1 MSSSLAA
8 LNGVSNKFLYR
19 YLYYFTAPNY
29 PFYHAA
35 LGELEISSGH
45 VEDAREHF
53 VVALKLAR
61 NPMER
66 SFFEQR
72 IGACK

>member
-1 MSSSLAA
+1 LDEIRAIHGSERLA
-8 LNGVSNKFLYR
+8 
-19 YLYYFTAPNY
+19 NY

-35 LGELEISSGH
+35 LGELEIGTGH
-45 VEDAREHF
+45 FEDAREHF
-53 VVALKLAR
+53 AVALKLAR

-66 SFFEQR
+66 TFFEHR